1 MSSPLDTASRL
12 RQLNPLTTALGGYHS
27 PPAGVPQSAMSVASP
42 YSGFSAVQTPA
53 SSVQPYNPQQWGM
66 SPIPASDRPI
76 QQFANPSRFQEDAH
90 APPPYSPPRQRPT
103 GQGAETPPA
112 NISAVRIPAS
122 QVHRPSPE
130 PQAVQNF
137 PPPPG
142 AAGRAISRE
151 RRFGLPS
158 LGRRRDREAET
169 ASPPD
174 AHPPTSLSRPQPL
187 SIQVPQPFAP
197 SRGEPNP
204 LAPASRRAASASAIE
219 TPVSARSRSASQS
232 RWAPGMPLPPPPPGP
247 PPPQSR
253 SQSLSRPIDPSPIMA
268 PPTRRPP
275 PSGVTALGPVPPTPA
290 NWVDETP
297 GAQSRATAAAELT
310 IDTESAANLPAQSP
324 EESLSGSSSAGLSR
338 AGAVRGGEKTIRERR
353 NESRTR
359 HTRGGSTVGALSDIV
374 VPQINGVAGH
384 VSVHKNTP
392 RSGTTRVML
401 EAAEDADSRNSTPRL
416 SAGMQPETPTSPYS
430 PNVKKAYV
438 GTPGSG
444 RAIAPKALPTPPPG
458 SRSALSSSQVQIVPR
473 ALSTTPVSARPAN
486 KIDFITQ
493 TPEQFCNDSIERF
506 QMFAQME
513 AQARNDADRV
523 KLFSEFIVN
532 ESRIR
537 RERYSTAI
545 GAMGSEI
552 FDLTRD
558 LFRPM
563 KTERRDS
570 TTSQPNEWTPNTE
583 ANHTRDLRTP
593 GSAPGSAG
601 LSEGS
606 PASNATPGPQNRD
619 SRQYHPS
626 LSPILSMSV
635 SETHDDEDSR
645 GRPASRWWESDS
657 VGDGAS
663 RLERS
668 KRESKY
674 MGVSRESLQWLDG
687 PGSAGPSSAGPSA
700 WYPSNEYPPEKV
712 GWHETES
719 ASTPQ
724 PFRNSLLSIATPTP
738 HTPSPLHLDI
748 SRLVTLPPP
757 YPRHHPAVNNNHPD
771 LTAIRTQVRL
781 LSDMTDI
788 KKMKDEFLQESQKM
802 REEAAAAAAERRQT
816 LRENLQRELS
826 SGGMSYA
833 DAAAIEAD
841 SQENESAQAKD
852 VERKDFDRFQTA
864 VVIPVNEMLTERI
877 TQASGLL
884 DELKSQLFVSDPDMP
899 QEEGDEKPEVLE
911 KLTLLKWIFEAR
923 ETLHRE
929 IYELL
934 SDRNDRYRE
943 MVLMPYRLAKNEE
956 KLQNAVQFF
965 ADDAQKRKIAFTGE
979 VLQRTREFR
988 GIVEENVNRG
998 VDMQLN
1004 AFWDI
1009 APPLMR
1015 VLDKIPGT
1023 ITSSFRIHIPPSEY
1037 EENPEYNRH
1046 PLQYLHSLLTHAEKS
1061 TYQFIESQT
1070 NLQCL
1075 LHEVKEAVMIARTK
1089 NSEVQGR
1096 EAHAIEQDR
1105 KAEEEYL
1112 AQDLKEKVRVVQEQ
1126 WQDGLGNGM
1135 SRVKERVGTWLIQTG
1150 GWDDTLEEGGVG
1162 GV

>member
-1 MSSPLDTASRL
+1 M
-12 RQLNPLTTALGGYHS
+12 
-27 PPAGVPQSAMSVASP
+27 
-42 YSGFSAVQTPA
+42 
-53 SSVQPYNPQQWGM
+53 
-66 SPIPASDRPI
+66 
-76 QQFANPSRFQEDAH
+76 
-90 APPPYSPPRQRPT
+90 
-103 GQGAETPPA
+103 
-112 NISAVRIPAS
+112 
-122 QVHRPSPE
+122 
-130 PQAVQNF
+130 
-137 PPPPG
+137 
-142 AAGRAISRE
+142 
-151 RRFGLPS
+151 
-158 LGRRRDREAET
+158 
-169 ASPPD
+169 
-174 AHPPTSLSRPQPL
+174 
-187 SIQVPQPFAP
+187 
-197 SRGEPNP
+197 
-204 LAPASRRAASASAIE
+204 APA
-219 TPVSARSRSASQS
+219 
-232 RWAPGMPLPPPPPGP
+232 
-247 PPPQSR
+247 
-253 SQSLSRPIDPSPIMA
+253 
-268 PPTRRPP
+268 TRRPP

-297 GAQSRATAAAELT
+297 EPASRTPAAAGLT
-310 IDTESAANLPAQSP
+310 VDTEAAASVPIESP
-324 EESLSGSSSAGLSR
+324 EESLSGSSSAGLNR
-338 AGAVRGGEKTIRERR
+338 AGAVRGNEKTIRERR

-359 HTRGGSTVGALSDIV
+359 HTRGGSTVGALTDIV
-374 VPQINGVAGH
+374 VPQTNGLQRH

-401 EAAEDADSRNSTPRL
+401 EAADDADSRNSTPRL
-416 SAGMQPETPTSPYS
+416 SASVQPETPTSPYS
-430 PNVKKAYV
+430 PNVRKLYTA
-438 GTPGSG
+438 TPGSG
-444 RAIAPKALPTPPPG
+444 RVAAPKALPTPPPG
-458 SRSALSSSQVQIVPR
+458 SRSASSCSQIQSAPR
-473 ALSTTPVSARPAN
+473 ALAATPVSARPTN
-486 KIDFITQ
+486 KADCITQ
-493 TPEQFCNDSIERF
+493 TPEQFCDSSVERF

-537 RERYSTAI
+537 RERYSAAI

-583 ANHTRDLRTP
+583 VNHTRDLRTP
-593 GSAPGSAG
+593 GSAPTSAG
-601 LSEGS
+601 LSESS
-606 PASNATPGPQNRD
+606 PVGNTTPGPQTRD

-626 LSPILSMSV
+626 LSPILSMSI
-635 SETHDDEDSR
+635 SGTHDDEDSR

-674 MGVSRESLQWLDG
+674 MGVSRESLQWFDG
-687 PGSAGPSSAGPSA
+687 PGSAGPSSAGPST
-700 WYPSNEYPPEKV
+700 WYGSNEYPPEKS

-724 PFRNSLLSIATPTP
+724 PFRNSLLSLATPTP
-738 HTPSPLHLDI
+738 HTPSPSHLDI

-771 LTAIRTQVRL
+771 LTSIRTQVRL
-781 LSDMTDI
+781 LSDMTDT
-788 KKMKDEFLQESQKM
+788 KKMKDDFLKESQKM
-802 REEAAAAAAERRQT
+802 RDEAAAAATERRRI

-841 SQENESAQAKD
+841 SQENETAQAKD
-852 VERKDFDRFQTA
+852 IERKDFDRFQTA
-864 VVIPVNEMLTERI
+864 VVIPVNEMLTERSS
-877 TQASGLL
+877 QASALM

-899 QEEGDEKPEVLE
+899 QEEGDEKPELLE

-943 MVLMPYRLAKNEE
+943 MVLMPYRLARNEE

-965 ADDAQKRKIAFTGE
+965 ADDAQKRKVTFAAE
-979 VLQRTREFR
+979 VLQRSREFR
-988 GIVEENVNRG
+988 SVVEENVNRG
-998 VDMQLN
+998 VDMQVN

-1009 APPLMR
+1009 APPLTR

-1023 ITSSFRIHIPPSEY
+1023 ITSNFRIHIPPSEY
-1037 EENPEYNRH
+1037 EENPEYNQH

-1075 LHEVKEAVMIARTK
+1075 LHEVKEAVMVARTK

-1096 EAHAIEQDR
+1096 EAHLLEEDR

-1112 AQDLKEKVRVVQEQ
+1112 ANDLKEKVRLVQEQ

-1135 SRVKERVGTWLIQTG
+1135 SRVKERVGTYLIQTG
-1150 GWDDTLEEGGVG
+1150 GWDETLEGGSVG

>member
-1 MSSPLDTASRL
+1 
-12 RQLNPLTTALGGYHS
+12 
-27 PPAGVPQSAMSVASP
+27 
-42 YSGFSAVQTPA
+42 
-53 SSVQPYNPQQWGM
+53 
-66 SPIPASDRPI
+66 
-76 QQFANPSRFQEDAH
+76 
-90 APPPYSPPRQRPT
+90 
-103 GQGAETPPA
+103 
-112 NISAVRIPAS
+112 
-122 QVHRPSPE
+122 
-130 PQAVQNF
+130 
-137 PPPPG
+137 
-142 AAGRAISRE
+142 
-151 RRFGLPS
+151 
-158 LGRRRDREAET
+158 
-169 ASPPD
+169 
-174 AHPPTSLSRPQPL
+174 
-187 SIQVPQPFAP
+187 
-197 SRGEPNP
+197 
-204 LAPASRRAASASAIE
+204 
-219 TPVSARSRSASQS
+219 
-232 RWAPGMPLPPPPPGP
+232 MPLPPPPPCP
-247 PPPQSR
+247 PPSQSR
-253 SQSLSRPIDPSPIMA
+253 SQSLNRPMDPAPMMA

-297 GAQSRATAAAELT
+297 EVRSRTPAGAGLT
-310 IDTESAANLPAQSP
+310 IDTASASSASTMSP
-324 EESLSGSSSAGLSR
+324 DESLSGSSSAGLSR
-338 AGAVRGGEKTIRERR
+338 AGAVRGGEKSIRERR

-359 HTRGGSTVGALSDIV
+359 HARGGSTVGNLSDII
-374 VPQINGVAGH
+374 VPQTNGLARQ
-384 VSVHKNTP
+384 VSVHKGTP
-392 RSGTTRVML
+392 RSGTARVML
-401 EAAEDADSRNSTPRL
+401 DAAEDADSRNSTPRL
-416 SAGMQPETPTSPYS
+416 SASMQPETPTSPYS
-430 PNVKKAYV
+430 PNVKKAYA

-444 RAIAPKALPTPPPG
+444 LAMAPKALPTPPPG
-458 SRSALSSSQVQIVPR
+458 SRSGSSCSQVQLVPR
-473 ALSTTPVSARPAN
+473 AMSATPVSARPVG
-486 KIDFITQ
+486 KSDFIAQ
-493 TPEQFCNDSIERF
+493 TPDQFCDGSIERF
-506 QMFAQME
+506 QLFAQRE
-513 AQARNDADRV
+513 ALAKSDADRV
-523 KLFSEFIVN
+523 KLFSEFIVS

-537 RERYSTAI
+537 RERYSVAI
-545 GAMGSEI
+545 GALGSEI

-563 KTERRDS
+563 KAERRDS
-570 TTSQPNEWTPNTE
+570 SASQSNEPTPNPDLSH
-583 ANHTRDLRTP
+583 AGYNRDLRTP

-601 LSEGS
+601 LPENS
-606 PASNATPGPQNRD
+606 PLGNTTPGAQNRD

-635 SETHDDEDSR
+635 GDNPDDGDSR

-657 VGDGAS
+657 VGDGSS

-674 MGVSRESLQWLDG
+674 MGVSRESLQWDG

-700 WYPSNEYPPEKV
+700 WYSSNEYPPEKV

-719 ASTPQ
+719 VGTPQ
-724 PFRNSLLSIATPTP
+724 PFRNSLLSLPTPTP
-738 HTPSPLHLDI
+738 HTPSPSHLDM

-771 LTAIRTQVRL
+771 LTSIRTQVRV
-781 LSDMTDI
+781 LSDMAELKT
-788 KKMKDEFLQESQKM
+788 MKDTFLQESQKM
-802 REEAAAAAAERRQT
+802 RKEAAAAAAERKQN
-816 LRENLQRELS
+816 LRENLQRELT

-841 SQENESAQAKD
+841 SQENETAQAKD
-852 VERKDFDRFQTA
+852 IERKDFDRFQTA
-864 VVIPVNEMLTERI
+864 VVIPLNEMLTERI
-877 TQASGLL
+877 TQATGLL

-965 ADDAQKRKIAFTGE
+965 ADDAQKRKVAFAAE

-988 GIVEENVNRG
+988 TVVEENVNRG

-1009 APPLMR
+1009 APPLSR

-1023 ITSSFRIHIPPSEY
+1023 ITKSFLIHIPPSEY
-1037 EENPEYNRH
+1037 DENPEYHHH

-1096 EAHAIEQDR
+1096 EAHLIEEDR
-1105 KAEEEYL
+1105 RAEEEYL

-1135 SRVKERVGTWLIQTG
+1135 SRVKERVGTWLVQTG
-1150 GWDDTLEEGGVG
+1150 GWDDQLEEGGVG
-1162 GV
+1162 DV